1 MGRGAGA
8 RVSGVAGCLS
18 KGENVRAACQC
29 VCEREKC
36 PVNAAGV
43 CEVGGVYFWGR
54 DEQRGACVSVQG
66 GAPCVR
72 TGSRVCRGAVRV
84 RGVSGKEG
92 AARERL
98 YACASHACM
107 KRFAPRACV
116 YMRVRAACTRVRV
129 REGCTGV
136 CRAVRVCRQAV
147 HACVCA
153 CVAVRPAALS
163 LRGRLT
169 GAASPAAADSADC

>member
-1 MGRGAGA
+1 MGRDAGE

-36 PVNAAGV
+36 PVTAAGV

-54 DEQRGACVSVQG
+54 DEQRGACVSVRG
-66 GAPCVR
+66 GAPCVP

-92 AARERL
+92 AARKKL
-98 YACASHACM
+98 YVCASRACM
-107 KRFAPRACV
+107 KRSAPRARV
-116 YMRVRAACTRVRV
+116 YVRVRAACTRVRV

-136 CRAVRVCRQAV
+136 CRAVRVCRWAV
-147 HACVCA
+147 HACVCV
-153 CVAVRPAALS
+153 CVCGGAARRSVTQRPADRSCLS
-163 LRGRLT
+163 SGGR
-169 GAASPAAADSADC
+169 